1 MIDLL
6 DIVLHYDC
14 NLKCS
19 YCTITDEMRTRTGV
33 STKAVAIEIDR
44 AARDGCTAIS
54 ITGGEPT
61 IRPDLL
67 KLLRYAKK
75 RGYDSIKV
83 QTNGL
88 LFADERNLQR
98 ALDAGLNTVG
108 VSVHG
113 YRPGDVAYDRITQAG
128 GAEALMLEAIDRLVA
143 ADVSLTVDLIMMRET
158 QGSLRSSI
166 EDLHHRGVE
175 RFNLWLVSLTD
186 GNAAN
191 TESLVPIRELVPE
204 MLACFEYGRT
214 HGVAVSSLHVPRCL
228 LQGYEGQVTHP
239 GEGRNVRVVS
249 PNAVFELSK
258 SRLTGGVKPPVCS
271 SCRHVDR
278 CPGLRE
284 DYVERFGIDELQPVP

>member
-14 NLKCS
+14 NLKCT
-19 YCTITDEMRTRTGV
+19 YCTITDEMRARAGV
-33 STKAVAIEIDR
+33 STQAVAIEIDR

-67 KLLRYAKK
+67 KLIRYAKK
-75 RGYDSIKV
+75 RGFESIKV

-88 LFADERNLQR
+88 VFAAERNLKR

-113 YRPGDVAYDRITQAG
+113 YHPGAAAYDQITQAE
-128 GAEALMLEAIDRLVA
+128 GAQALMLGAIDRLVA
-143 ADVSLTVDLIMMRET
+143 AGVTLTVDLIMMEQTRGT
-158 QGSLRSSI
+158 LLSAI
-166 EDLHHRGVE
+166 EYLHGRGVE

-186 GNAAN
+186 GNASN
-191 TESLVPIRELVPE
+191 TESLVPISELADE
-204 MLACFEYGRT
+204 MRACFQYGRE
-214 HGVAVSSLHVPRCL
+214 HGVSVQSLHVPRCL
-228 LQGYEGQVTHP
+228 LAGYEDHVAHP
-239 GEGRNVRVVS
+239 GEGRHVRVVS
-249 PNAVFELSK
+249 PNAVFDLSK
-258 SRLTGGVKPPVCS
+258 SRLTGGVKPPACS
-271 SCRHVDR
+271 SCRYFDR

-284 DYVERFGIDELQPVP
+284 DYVERFGTDELQPVV